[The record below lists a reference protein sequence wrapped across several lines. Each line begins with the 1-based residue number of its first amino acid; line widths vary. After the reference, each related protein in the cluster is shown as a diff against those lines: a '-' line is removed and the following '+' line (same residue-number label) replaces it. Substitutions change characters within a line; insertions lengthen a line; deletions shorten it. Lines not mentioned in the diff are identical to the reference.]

1 MDTDTRVC
9 CQLRSLPIDKKPTT
23 GFNTVVLPSTPP
35 KQHSAFPIRNCPQ
48 QIDTMSDNGNNQLA
62 LPDSVVVLLVI
73 LGAAASVCLGYAVQ
87 RNFSK
92 ADYQDDNFNKKP
104 VNQMDYMREVRSR
117 NQMAAFADARP
128 QRYPRPEV

>member
-1 MDTDTRVC
+1 
-9 CQLRSLPIDKKPTT
+9 
-23 GFNTVVLPSTPP
+23 
-35 KQHSAFPIRNCPQ
+35 
-48 QIDTMSDNGNNQLA
+48 MSDNGNNQLA

-128 QRYPRPEV
+128 QRYPRPEKKTARRGEIIHGQQLEDLLEENSKR